1 MLSGHG
7 RYLVRRGL
15 SAAGCP
21 GGSVGCAVT
30 GFHDEVVHL
39 RQTVADASSV
49 VWLDAVRAVAAV
61 EAAAVRDRIA
71 PHEIL
76 AMRRDNVDALS
87 AVGRQL
93 DAVIDIV
100 LDRIDFIDVYDWPV
114 VCATRSGI
122 EYLLAHAE
130 RGGPSAALRR
140 TMTDLDAELR
150 HAGAAFG
157 PVQEAWRIAGIP
169 PHHWWWWHPEEPW
182 IGLVVEY
189 AQVLT
194 DVRIAGTPSGSS
206 VHVMLGSIRAQLSFL
221 ADGVA
226 ASKPLTIED
235 VNRLTLGLIAV
246 RELEDTDPEYC
257 DALTFVAF
265 RAKALALA

>member
-21 GGSVGCAVT
+21 GGSAGCAVT
-30 GFHDEVVHL
+30 GFHDEVMHL
-39 RQTVADASSV
+39 RQTVADAPSV

-76 AMRRDNVDALS
+76 AVRRDNADALS
-87 AVGRQL
+87 TIGRQL

-100 LDRIDFIDVYDWPV
+100 LDRIDFIDVYDWPI

-122 EYLLAHAE
+122 EYLLGHGGQ
-130 RGGPSAALRR
+130 GGPGADALRR
-140 TMTDLDAELR
+140 TMTHLDAELR

-189 AQVLT
+189 ARVLT
-194 DVRIAGTPSGSS
+194 DVRVACTPSGSS
-206 VHVMLGSIRAQLSFL
+206 VRLMLGSIRAQLSFL
-221 ADGVA
+221 ADAVA
-226 ASKPLTIED
+226 AGKPLTIEE
-235 VNRLTLGLIAV
+235 VNRLTFGVIAV
-246 RELEDTDPEYC
+246 REFEDTDPEFC

-265 RAKALALA
+265 RAKALA